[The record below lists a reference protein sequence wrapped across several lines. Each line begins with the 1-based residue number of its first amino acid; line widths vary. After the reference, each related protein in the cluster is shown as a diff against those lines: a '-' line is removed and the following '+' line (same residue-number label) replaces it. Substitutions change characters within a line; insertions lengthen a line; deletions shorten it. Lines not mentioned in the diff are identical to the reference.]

1 MEKTSVRPEGNR
13 MTLKCSACQ
22 HDNPEGTSFCGKCG
36 TALNPPADPTQT
48 MASPKSKLTTGT
60 IFAGRYQIIEEL
72 GRGGMG
78 RVYKA
83 LDRETQEKIALKLIK
98 PEIAS
103 DQKTV
108 ERFRNELKSARKIS
122 HPHVCRMY
130 DLGKEKGSYFITME
144 YVPGEDLRS
153 FIRRAAPLS
162 TARTISIAKQVCEGL
177 MEAHKLGVIHRDLK
191 PQNIMIDKQGNA
203 RIMDFGIARSLKA
216 KSITGA
222 GVMIGTPEYMSPE
235 QVEGKDADQRS
246 DIYSLGIILYEM
258 VTGKVPFEGDTP
270 FTIGVKHKSEP
281 PKPPIELNEQI
292 PDDLNQVILKCLEKD
307 KENRYQSTEQV
318 RAELEN
324 IEQGIPAAQ
333 RVEPKKRPLTS
344 REITVTFGFKKLW
357 IPAAALIAIVLIAV
371 ALWQILPTKKIP
383 SFVSDK
389 PSLAVMY
396 FENRTQVQNL
406 DKILVDMLTTNLS
419 RIDGV
424 EVVSSQRLF
433 DILRQLGKQDIESID
448 KTTATQVASLAGVK
462 AILTGS
468 IIQVGGRVRITSN
481 LADVQTGNII
491 GSEQVEGS
499 QINEDIF
506 AMVDGLTEK
515 IGKTLGILSDETNQE
530 LKIADVTTD
539 SLEAYKHYQKGID
552 NIMRWRLGE
561 AAEEFRKAID
571 FDPTFAM
578 AYVRLASAEAVYGN
592 RTVNPF
598 FDLSSVKETMET
610 ANKYSHETTE
620 REQMMID
627 IQTAQFIKRDL
638 ELAAS
643 LAKKMI
649 EKYPKDKDGYFYLIN
664 KYFYDQDA
672 ENLKKYS
679 NIILEIDPT
688 EANAYNMQAYAH
700 AVQNN
705 LSGVRSALKK
715 YVSLQPNEVNPYDSA
730 WETLM
735 MVGHYDEAVAYLEQ
749 GLQKNPNWYYF
760 HRDIGTTFLLQGEAD
775 RAREKYEIYSQFSPA
790 AKILAARFMG
800 YSYIFEGRYSL
811 AENEFRKAV
820 SLSIENDYVVN
831 KMHAHLDLGRIL
843 ILRNKNTEAFTEY
856 DAAIKASKKIYSQ
869 NSNPVPLITD
879 YLKGMALAKN
889 RDFKGVQSQAN
900 KLRQKIQEFNDD
912 VLFLDLYH
920 LLMGELSFAQ
930 RKDDLLQ
937 KSLEN
942 VSVIPKFNS
951 SHYRRLLIAS
961 YELQGDLEKTV
972 QEYLE
977 FYNNMILAAY
987 GMPEYFY
994 FFREASLVNYNVG
1007 QVYEKMGNTE
1017 KAIEHYKK
1025 FLDLWKNAGPGIAEV
1040 EDAREKMTKLQ
1051 SQ

>member
-1 MEKTSVRPEGNR
+1 MTIQCPKCQHENPD
-13 MTLKCSACQ
+13 TLK
-22 HDNPEGTSFCGKCG
+22 FCGECG
-36 TALNPPADPTQT
+36 TQLY
-48 MASPKSKLTTGT
+48 SPQEGEFTETLETPRQELTTGVT
-60 IFAGRYQIIEEL
+60 FANRYQIIEEL
-72 GRGGMG
+72 GKGGMG

-108 ERFRNELKSARKIS
+108 ARFRNELTSARKIS

-222 GVMIGTPEYMSPE
+222 GMMIGTPEYMSPE
-235 QVEGKDADQRS
+235 QVEGKEVEPRS
-246 DIYSLGIILYEM
+246 DIYSLGVILYEM
-258 VTGKVPFEGDTP
+258 VTGKVPFEGETP
-270 FTIGVKHKSEP
+270 FAIGVKHKSEP
-281 PKPPIELNEQI
+281 PKPPKELNDQI
-292 PDDLNQVILKCLEKD
+292 PDDLNQVILNCLEKN
-307 KENRYQSTEQV
+307 KEKRYQNAKEMWS
-318 RAELEN
+318 ELEG
-324 IEQGIPAAQ
+324 IEKGIPTAQKIAAK
-333 RVEPKKRPLTS
+333 PKPLTS
-344 REITVTFGFKKLW
+344 RQITVTFGFKKLW
-357 IPAAALIAIVLIAV
+357 IPAAALAGMVLIV
-371 ALWQILPTKKIP
+371 IALWQLLPSKKTS
-383 SFVSDK
+383 SFVSEN

-396 FENRTQVQNL
+396 FENRTQTQDL

-419 RIDGV
+419 RIDGI

-448 KTTATQVASLAGVK
+448 KTTATQVATQAGVK

-468 IIQVGGRVRITSN
+468 IIQVGDRVRITSN
-481 LADVQTGNII
+481 LADVQTGAII

-515 IGKTLGILSDETNQE
+515 IGETLGILSDEADKE

-539 SLEAYKHYQKGID
+539 SLEAYKHYQKGMD
-552 NIMRWRLGE
+552 HIMRWRLGE
-561 AAEEFRKAID
+561 AADEFRKAID

-610 ANKYSHETTE
+610 ANKYSHKTTE

-627 IQTAQFIKRDL
+627 IQTALFIKHDF
-638 ELAAS
+638 ELATS

-649 EKYPKDKDGYFYLIN
+649 EKYPKDKDGYFYFIT
-664 KYFYDQDA
+664 KYFYDQNA
-672 ENLKKYS
+672 EDLKKYS

-688 EANAYNMQAYAH
+688 EANAYNMLAYAH
-700 AVQNN
+700 AMQNN
-705 LSGVRSALKK
+705 PSGVHSALKK
-715 YVSLQPNEVNPYDSA
+715 YIALQSNEVNPYDSA

-735 MVGHYDEAVAYLEQ
+735 MVGRYDEAVAYLEQ
-749 GLQKNPNWYYF
+749 GLKKNPDWNYF
-760 HRDIGTTFLLQGEAD
+760 HREIGITFLLEGDAD
-775 RAREKYEIYSQFSPA
+775 RAREKYKIYAKYSPSA
-790 AKILAARFMG
+790 ENLAARFLG
-800 YSYIFEGRYSL
+800 YSYLFEGRYNL
-811 AENEFRKAV
+811 AENEFRNAV
-820 SLSIENDYVVN
+820 SLAQEQDDVPRE
-831 KMHAHLDLGRIL
+831 MLARLDVGRIL
-843 ILRNKNTEAFTEY
+843 VLQDKHTEAFSEY
-856 DAAIKASKKIYSQ
+856 DAAVKASKEIYSQ
-869 NSNPVPLITD
+869 NFNPVPLITD
-879 YLKGMALAKN
+879 YLKGMALAKR
-889 RDFKGVQSQAN
+889 RDYEGVQSHIKAIR
-900 KLRQKIQEFNDD
+900 KKIQEFNDD
-912 VLFLDLYH
+912 VLFLDFYH
-920 LLMGELSFAQ
+920 LLMGELYFVQ
-930 RKDDLLQ
+930 RKDEPLQ
-937 KSLEN
+937 SSLEN
-942 VSVIPKFNS
+942 MSIIPRFNS
-951 SHYRRLLIAS
+951 AHYRKLLIAS
-961 YELQGDLEKTV
+961 YELKGDLEKTV
-972 QEYLE
+972 QEYLK
-977 FYNNMILAAY
+977 FYNNVILAAY

-994 FFREASLVNYNVG
+994 FFREASLVNYNVA
-1007 QVYEKMGNTE
+1007 QLYEKMGNGE
-1017 KAIEHYKK
+1017 KAIEHYEK
-1025 FLDLWKNAGPGIAEV
+1025 FIDLWKNADNGIAEIR
-1040 EDAREKMTKLQ
+1040 DAHKRLSGLKKVL
-1051 SQ
+1051 